1 VPREVRRAC
10 LLRQQLREGRA
21 GRRLATTG
29 TTATNPNSST
39 LPITQNQFLE
49 MLMAELK
56 NQNPM
61 NPNSSVPMQFVT
73 ELAQFTQVEQE
84 TNTAE
89 STSTIASGQNT
100 STAIAL
106 LGHNVTYTDPTTGN
120 PDTGTVQSVEFASS
134 GPTLTINGTTG
145 INASA
150 VTEVQ

>member
-1 VPREVRRAC
+1 MSITTPATSAT
-10 LLRQQLREGRA
+10 GTTP
-21 GRRLATTG
+21 TTG
-29 TTATNPNSST
+29 TSATNPNSST

-61 NPNSSVPMQFVT
+61 NPNSSDPMQFVT

-100 STAIAL
+100 ATAIAL

-120 PDTGTVQSVEFASS
+120 PATGAVQSVEFSS
-134 GPTLTINGTTG
+134 TGPTLTINGTSG
-145 INASA
+145 IDASA
-150 VTEVQ
+150 VSEVQ